1 MAGISRTRSITA
13 ATAAAIALGGFG
25 TTQAAVAAPYVQ
37 VAHFTKT
44 SGSFY
49 TAFGDIISIVVA
61 GSPKATVVC
70 IGGKCHR
77 FDGGRISTSGQS
89 FGKTRFLRGHVYKV
103 NVFACSATCM
113 TKVWTRSLT
122 AP

>member
-1 MAGISRTRSITA
+1 MAGISRTRRITA
-13 ATAAAIALGGFG
+13 ATAAAIALGAFG
-25 TTQAAVAAPYVQ
+25 TAQAAVAAPYVQ

-49 TAFGDIISIVVA
+49 QAFGDLIAIVVA
-61 GSPKATVVC
+61 GSPKATAVC

-77 FDGGRISTSGQS
+77 FDGGRVSTSGLS
-89 FGKTRFLRGHVYKV
+89 FGKQHFVHGRAYRV

-113 TKVWTRSLT
+113 TKVWTRTLT